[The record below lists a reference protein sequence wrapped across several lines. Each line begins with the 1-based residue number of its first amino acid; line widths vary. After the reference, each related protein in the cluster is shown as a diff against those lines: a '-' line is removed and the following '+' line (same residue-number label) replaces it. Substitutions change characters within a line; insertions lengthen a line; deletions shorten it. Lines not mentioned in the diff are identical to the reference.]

1 MDNAGPNGRAKR
13 NKRELKRKKDAKGAD
28 QREAPRKSLASTG
41 ASAIPAS
48 KLTML
53 KPIPLTDPRPIDVF
67 PPKPR
72 QFNHA
77 FSKQSQASGHKRDF
91 YEVADK

>member
-13 NKRELKRKKDAKGAD
+13 NKREPKRKKDAKGSE

-53 KPIPLTDPRPIDVF
+53 KPIPLTDPRPIDVY

-72 QFNHA
+72 QLNHA
-77 FSKQSQASGHKRDF
+77 FTKQSQVSGQPRDF
-91 YEVADK
+91 YEIADK